1 MNPHLLIVEDDA
13 VLGPLLARKF
23 EGMGWSVIYCE
34 SLSVTQGFLCEVTN
48 MGGSPKPLSHCILD
62 LNIGHQSGLRLIPE
76 ILTHSPNCKIVVLTG
91 YASVQTTIEAIK
103 LGAIYLLA
111 KPSGVQDI
119 LRAFS
124 HSADPEH
131 VRIDTHAKSGI
142 AQHSWEA
149 IQQILRDN
157 DFNVSKTAE
166 DLGMH
171 RRTLQR
177 KLRKGSG

>member
-23 EGMGWSVIYCE
+23 EAMGWHVTCCE
-34 SLSVTQGFLCEVTN
+34 SLAAAKSVLCVETEV
-48 MGGSPKPLSHCILD
+48 GLSPPNLSHCILD
-62 LNIGHQSGLRLIPE
+62 LNVGHQSGLRLIPE
-76 ILTHSPNCKIVVLTG
+76 ILVHSPDCKIVVLTG

-124 HSADPEH
+124 HLADPEH
-131 VRIDTHAKSGI
+131 VRIDTHAKSGM
-142 AQHSWEA
+142 AQHSWET
-149 IQQILRDN
+149 IQKALRDN

>member
-1 MNPHLLIVEDDA
+1 MTPPRLLVVEDDA
-13 VLGPLLARKF
+13 ALGDLLRRKF
-23 EGMGWSVIYCE
+23 EELGWQVIHVATIDEARVCCR
-34 SLSVTQGFLCEVTN
+34 S
-48 MGGSPKPLSHCILD
+48 GSPFSHCILD
-62 LNIGHQSGLRLIPE
+62 LNVGHQSGLRVIPE
-76 ILTHSPNCKIVVLTG
+76 ILGHNADCKIVVLTG

-149 IQQILRDN
+149 IQQTLRDN